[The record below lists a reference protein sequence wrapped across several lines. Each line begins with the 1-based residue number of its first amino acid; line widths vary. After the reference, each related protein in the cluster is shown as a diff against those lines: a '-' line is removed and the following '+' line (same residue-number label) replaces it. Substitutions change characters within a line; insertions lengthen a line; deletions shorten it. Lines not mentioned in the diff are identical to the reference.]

1 VRSLVHARAAH
12 FTRRDVC
19 VDPGELY
26 AGSAHRCFLLNHGLA
41 NRAAPEVAG
50 AARSTIP
57 QARAIRFLTRRT
69 WRLRVLT

>member
-26 AGSAHRCFLLNHGLA
+26 PGSAHRRFLLNHGLA
-41 NRAAPEVAG
+41 NRAAPEEAG
-50 AARSTIP
+50 AADQLFR
-57 QARAIRFLTRRT
+57 RLGRFGSL
-69 WRLRVLT
+69 LAAHGASAS